1 MRKEIEVI
9 KLTLDELKEKVNGI
23 YIHGNTDLDR
33 VIADLTNLMI
43 DYDNE
48 HRGYIFEDLYN
59 RFMSEEILYDDI
71 VNAPNLSEIGSIIH
85 NVDSLDEYFYLY
97 DETYGWE
104 NYTEDDI
111 KEWQN
116 DIINRIEIQN
126 I

>member
-1 MRKEIEVI
+1 M
-9 KLTLDELKEKVNGI
+9 TLDELKEKVNGI